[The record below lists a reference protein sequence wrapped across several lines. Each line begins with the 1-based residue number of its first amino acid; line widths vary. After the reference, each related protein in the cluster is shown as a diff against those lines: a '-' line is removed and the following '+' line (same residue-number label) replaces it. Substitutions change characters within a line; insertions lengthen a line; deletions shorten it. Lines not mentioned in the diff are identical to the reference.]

1 MRLSS
6 FISNSEPR
14 TSNSLPGTPHSEL
27 RIPYSLPRTPNSEL
41 RTDSKGFTLLEVLV
55 ALAILGIAITVV
67 LQLFSANLRS
77 IAASE
82 DYISAVTTAEARLR
96 DILDDEELS
105 EKSWSE
111 TTSDGYRM
119 DVTVSDA
126 LTERTD
132 NLQVKALSIDLTI
145 RWVKGVKEN
154 SINLKT
160 MKLVEKKV

>member
-1 MRLSS
+1 MRLSP
-6 FISNSEPR
+6 FISNSELR
-14 TSNSLPGTPHSEL
+14 TPNSLPG
-27 RIPYSLPRTPNSEL
+27 TPNSEL

-132 NLQVKALSIDLTI
+132 NLQVKALIIDLTI

-160 MKLVEKKV
+160 MKSVEKKV

>member
-1 MRLSS
+1 MRLSP

-14 TSNSLPGTPHSEL
+14 TSNSLPGTP
-27 RIPYSLPRTPNSEL
+27 NSEL
-41 RTDSKGFTLLEVLV
+41 RTDSNGFTLLEVLV

>member
-1 MRLSS
+1 MRSGPV
-6 FISNSEPR
+6 I
-14 TSNSLPGTPHSEL
+14 T
-27 RIPYSLPRTPNSEL
+27 NSEL
-41 RTDSKGFTLLEVLV
+41 QTDSKGFTLLEVLV

-96 DILDDEELS
+96 DILDDEKLS

-126 LTERTD
+126 LSERTD

-145 RWVKGVKEN
+145 RWVKGVKEK
-154 SINLKT
+154 SISIKT

>member
-1 MRLSS
+1 MRLSP
-6 FISNSEPR
+6 FISNSELR
-14 TSNSLPGTPHSEL
+14 TPNSLPG
-27 RIPYSLPRTPNSEL
+27 TPNSEL

-132 NLQVKALSIDLTI
+132 NLQVKALIIDLTI

>member
-1 MRLSS
+1 MRLSP
-6 FISNSEPR
+6 FISNSELR
-14 TSNSLPGTPHSEL
+14 TPNSLPG
-27 RIPYSLPRTPNSEL
+27 TPNSEL

>member
-1 MRLSS
+1 MSLSS
-6 FISNSEPR
+6 FAPHSTFHTPHSALR
-14 TSNSLPGTPHSEL
+14 TLYSKLQTSNSV
-27 RIPYSLPRTPNSEL
+27 L

-126 LTERTD
+126 LAERTD

-145 RWVKGVKEN
+145 RWVKGIKEN
-154 SINLKT
+154 SINIKT
-160 MKLVEKKV
+160 IKLIEKKV

>member
-1 MRLSS
+1 MRSGPV
-6 FISNSEPR
+6 ITNSK
-14 TSNSLPGTPHSEL
+14 LQ
-27 RIPYSLPRTPNSEL
+27 
-41 RTDSKGFTLLEVLV
+41 TDSKGFTLLEVLV

-82 DYISAVTTAEARLR
+82 DYVSAVTTAEARLR
-96 DILDDEELS
+96 DILDDEKLS

-126 LTERTD
+126 LSERTD

-145 RWVKGVKEN
+145 RWVKGVKEK
-154 SINLKT
+154 SISIKT

>member
-6 FISNSEPR
+6 FA
-14 TSNSLPGTPHSEL
+14 PHSA
-27 RIPYSLPRTPNSEL
+27 L

-145 RWVKGVKEN
+145 RWVKGVKER
-154 SINLKT
+154 SISIKT

>member
-6 FISNSEPR
+6 FAPHSS
-14 TSNSLPGTPHSEL
+14 SHTPHSEL
-27 RIPYSLPRTPNSEL
+27 RTASN
-41 RTDSKGFTLLEVLV
+41 GFTLLEVLV

-111 TTSDGYRM
+111 TTNDGYRM

-132 NLQVKALSIDLTI
+132 NLQVKALIIDLTI

-154 SINLKT
+154 SINIKT

>member
-6 FISNSEPR
+6 FA
-14 TSNSLPGTPHSEL
+14 PHSA
-27 RIPYSLPRTPNSEL
+27 L

-111 TTSDGYRM
+111 TTSDGYSNSFKSRARLKGRHG
-119 DVTVSDA
+119 TSRHPIT
-126 LTERTD
+126 TEDHLVHGIPARPRQ
-132 NLQVKALSIDLTI
+132 NGGSAVC
-145 RWVKGVKEN
+145 RW
-154 SINLKT
+154 S
-160 MKLVEKKV
+160 

>member
-6 FISNSEPR
+6 FA
-14 TSNSLPGTPHSEL
+14 PHS
-27 RIPYSLPRTPNSEL
+27 SFHTPNSEL
-41 RTDSKGFTLLEVLV
+41 RTASNGFTMLEVLV

-82 DYISAVTTAEARLR
+82 DYISAVTTAEAMLR

-111 TTSDGYRM
+111 TTNDGYRM

-132 NLQVKALSIDLTI
+132 NLQVKALIIDLTI

-154 SINLKT
+154 SINIKT
-160 MKLVEKKV
+160 MKSVEKKV

>member
-1 MRLSS
+1 MRLSP
-6 FISNSEPR
+6 FISNSELR
-14 TSNSLPGTPHSEL
+14 TPNSLTGTPHSA
-27 RIPYSLPRTPNSEL
+27 L

>member
-1 MRLSS
+1 MRSVS
-6 FISNSEPR
+6 VI
-14 TSNSLPGTPHSEL
+14 T
-27 RIPYSLPRTPNSEL
+27 NSEL
-41 RTDSKGFTLLEVLV
+41 RTTNYELRTNTRGFTLLEVLV

-82 DYISAVTTAEARLR
+82 DYVSAVTTAEARLR
-96 DILDDEELS
+96 DILDDEKLS

-126 LTERTD
+126 LSERTD

-145 RWVKGVKEN
+145 RWVKGVKEK
-154 SINLKT
+154 SIIIKT

>member
-1 MRLSS
+1 MRLSP
-6 FISNSEPR
+6 FISNSELQTP
-14 TSNSLPGTPHSEL
+14 NSLPGT
-27 RIPYSLPRTPNSEL
+27 RNSEL
-41 RTDSKGFTLLEVLV
+41 RTASNGFTLLEVLV

-111 TTSDGYRM
+111 TTNDGYRM

-132 NLQVKALSIDLTI
+132 NLQVKALIIDLTI

-154 SINLKT
+154 SINIKT
-160 MKLVEKKV
+160 MKSVEKKI